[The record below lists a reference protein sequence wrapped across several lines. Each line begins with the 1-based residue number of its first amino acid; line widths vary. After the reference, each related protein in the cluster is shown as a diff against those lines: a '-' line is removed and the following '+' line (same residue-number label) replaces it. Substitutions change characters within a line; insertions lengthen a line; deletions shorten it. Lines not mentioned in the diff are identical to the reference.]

1 MIWQAP
7 SWSAASV
14 QHTHGFPRRLVAESH
29 GGFLPGNITITS
41 KASNLSLRR
50 LAICDVAAIVSRQCI
65 SGAGL
70 SMARLLNLRY
80 AALRYHSGQYCPQYL
95 LAGMVEYG
103 VNFATF
109 QPLDAEALDL
119 LHDSLRR
126 MWRTEEEERDVS
138 EGELSASSSES
149 SDEAM
154 IPCTFPQS
162 VLQQMRPGGGEVQGS
177 SAGTENPLRSLL
189 ASFASGQSDDED
201 DNSQQP
207 GSQAEEAPPQ
217 RARGPNAFGGGRKR
231 KATSASGGGA
241 SASKTSRGRAEE
253 VLEEGATAG
262 KMMFSIWN
270 LLSNLFI
277 SVSLPS
283 RAKISFLS
291 PRNCLHPGRTEPR
304 GPGRATSAGPL
315 A

>member
-1 MIWQAP
+1 M
-7 SWSAASV
+7 
-14 QHTHGFPRRLVAESH
+14 
-29 GGFLPGNITITS
+29 TS

-50 LAICDVAAIVSRQCI
+50 LATCDVAAIVSRQCI

-70 SMARLLNLRY
+70 SMDRLLNLRY
-80 AALRYHSGQYCPQYL
+80 AAIRYYSGQYCPQYL

-138 EGELSASSSES
+138 EGELSASSSEG
-149 SDEAM
+149 SDEAT
-154 IPCTFPQS
+154 IPCTFPRS
-162 VLQQMRPGGGEVQGS
+162 VLQQMRPGGREMQGS

-189 ASFASGQSDDED
+189 ASFASGQSNDED

-231 KATSASGGGA
+231 KATSASRGGA
-241 SASKTSRGRAEE
+241 A
-253 VLEEGATAG
+253 AG
-262 KMMFSIWN
+262 KMIFSIWN
-270 LLSNLFI
+270 LLSNLCI

-283 RAKISFLS
+283 HAKISFLS
-291 PRNCLHPGRTEPR
+291 PRNCLPGRTEPR

>member
-1 MIWQAP
+1 
-7 SWSAASV
+7 
-14 QHTHGFPRRLVAESH
+14 
-29 GGFLPGNITITS
+29 
-41 KASNLSLRR
+41 
-50 LAICDVAAIVSRQCI
+50 
-65 SGAGL
+65 
-70 SMARLLNLRY
+70 
-80 AALRYHSGQYCPQYL
+80 
-95 LAGMVEYG
+95 MVEYG

-109 QPLDAEALDL
+109 QPPDAKALDL

-162 VLQQMRPGGGEVQGS
+162 VLQQMQPGGGEVQGS
-177 SAGTENPLRSLL
+177 SAGTENPLRSLF

-217 RARGPNAFGGGRKR
+217 RAQLPNAFGGGRKR
-231 KATSASGGGA
+231 KVTSASGGGA

-253 VLEEGATAG
+253 VLEEG
-262 KMMFSIWN
+262 
-270 LLSNLFI
+270 
-277 SVSLPS
+277 
-283 RAKISFLS
+283 
-291 PRNCLHPGRTEPR
+291 
-304 GPGRATSAGPL
+304 PL
-315 A
+315 QVR